1 MSELSL
7 RTYPYRFEIQWYIE
21 DSFMSMNVAHDLD
34 RVDNDAIV
42 VKGNHWMMSSKIST
56 GSTESII
63 WILVRA
69 EQG

>member
-1 MSELSL
+1 M
-7 RTYPYRFEIQWYIE
+7 QWYIE
-21 DSFMSMNVAHDLD
+21 DSFVSMNVAHDLD
-34 RVDNDAIV
+34 RADNDAIV

-63 WILVRA
+63 WILLRA